1 MNAAAAMSG
10 DGAVR
15 GGVLAT
21 LRIEAALVF
30 ALALWAYGRWGAGW
44 GTFAACFLLPD
55 LAFLGYLAGPR
66 IGALAYNATHALVG
80 PLATLAFGFAG
91 GEPAALSAG
100 LIWIAHV
107 GFDRM
112 LGYGLKYASG
122 FHATHLGRIGR
133 MASVREAPG
142 SSA

>member
-1 MNAAAAMSG
+1 MSAAG

-15 GGVLAT
+15 GGVRAL
-21 LRIEAALVF
+21 LRTEAAVVF

-55 LAFLGYLAGPR
+55 LAFLAYFAGPR
-66 IGALAYNATHALVG
+66 LGALAYNATHALLG
-80 PLATLAFGFAG
+80 PLALLALGVVG
-91 GEPAALSAG
+91 GERMALVAG

-112 LGYGLKYASG
+112 LGYGLKYATD

-133 MASVREAPG
+133 IGRDPAAMRASE
-142 SSA
+142 